1 MPAPDLD
8 SRLACGPSQLTHMSA
23 ALQTFAA
30 ARAVALHMGKV
41 LCVSQDRPGEPACQP
56 GLYSTLNSGAQPG

>member
-1 MPAPDLD
+1 MTAPDLD
-8 SRLACGPSQLTHMSA
+8 SWLAGGPSQLTYMSA

-41 LCVSQDRPGEPACQP
+41 LCVSQDRPGEPSCRP
-56 GLYSTLNSGAQPG
+56 RVCSKLNSSA